1 MADGVL
7 QIHTDEIRGL
17 ADRLRIGDKIQLT
30 GYVYTAR
37 DAAHKRMM
45 ALLDAGEPLPFE
57 PEGAVI
63 YYAGPTPAPPGRPI
77 GSCGPTTSGR
87 MDPYAPRLLDAGLA
101 AMIGKGERSQ
111 AVRDA
116 LVRCHAVYFC
126 AVGGAGALAARCI
139 KECKVIAFADL
150 GCESVK
156 RLYMERFP
164 LVVCNDAH
172 GGDLFS
178 AGREQFRQVSAD
190 A

>member
-1 MADGVL
+1 MA
-7 QIHTDEIRGL
+7 EIRHINAQEL
-17 ADRLRIGDKIQLT
+17 KRCAKELRVGDKILLS

-37 DAAHKRMM
+37 DAAHKRIA
-45 ALLDAGEPLPFE
+45 ALLDEGGELPF
-57 PEGAVI
+57 PLEGAVI
-63 YYAGPTPAPPGRPI
+63 YYAGPTPAPPGKPI

-87 MDPYAPRLLDAGLA
+87 MDSYAPRFLDAGLA

-116 LVRCHAVYFC
+116 VTRNQAVYLC

-139 KECKVIAFADL
+139 KDMQVIAFEDL

-156 RLYMERFP
+156 RLYLEDFP
-164 LVVCNDAH
+164 LVVCNDAQ

-178 AGREQFRQVSAD
+178 EGRRAFAAE
-190 A
+190 